1 MARSYMEELIYVIGH
16 NESGNNY
23 DSVNPVDVVSIGLF
37 NWYGA
42 RALSLARSI
51 VSADPSGSQAAL
63 EGSPSDIYGQITS
76 GDNNVWNNWRPGNN
90 ETDMRKLKEFLGLQA
105 SMNEQDAL
113 AMTDGEMYSSQAKS
127 TGITVAAAQLYY
139 ADLYNQSPKQAV
151 AIVRDAG
158 GGALCNLQ
166 RIHEFAMKNSV
177 MSKYSTRR
185 NWTYNELL
193 SWQGGSTTEPD
204 IPITPPVNPPGEGGG
219 NMPNITDVKKWILVQ
234 QGYAVEYSNDFP
246 DGIFF
251 VQAGVNMY
259 IPYSPI
265 PHLKPIMVESVNEME
280 DKGRVYVL
288 TPDNYMYI
296 WDGYMWKNTN
306 IVWRGVRK
314 WKN

>member
-1 MARSYMEELIYVIGH
+1 MAKSYMEELIYVIGH

-51 VSADPSGSQAAL
+51 VSVDPSGSRAAL

-76 GDNNVWNNWRPGNN
+76 GNNNVWNSWRPGDNK
-90 ETDMRKLKEFLGLQA
+90 TDMQKLKEFLRLQA
-105 SMNEQDAL
+105 SMNEQDTL
-113 AMTDGEMYSSQAKS
+113 AMKDGEMYSSQAKS

-151 AIVRDAG
+151 AIVKAAG
-158 GGALCNLQ
+158 GGALCNLE
-166 RIHEFAMKNSV
+166 RIHEFAMKNEV

-193 SWQGGSTTEPD
+193 SWQGETPTEPD
-204 IPITPPVNPPGEGGG
+204 IPVTPPVNPPDDGNG
-219 NMPNITDVKKWILVQ
+219 NMPSLSGAKKWFMVQ
-234 QGYAVEYSNDFP
+234 QGYAVEYSDDFP
-246 DGIFF
+246 KGILYI
-251 VQAGVNMY
+251 QSGVNMY

-265 PHLKPIMVESVNEME
+265 PPLDPIKVVRLTDMT
-280 DKGRVYVL
+280 DTGRVYVL
-288 TPDNYMYI
+288 LPLNYLYI
-296 WDGYMWKNTN
+296 WDGYEWKNTG
-306 IVWRGVRK
+306 IK
-314 WKN
+314 YKE

>member
-1 MARSYMEELIYVIGH
+1 MARSYMEELIYVISH

-51 VSADPSGSQAAL
+51 VSADPSGSRAAL
-63 EGSPSDIYGQITS
+63 EGSPSDIYGQIT
-76 GDNNVWNNWRPGNN
+76 GGNNNVWNNWKPGNN
-90 ETDMRKLKEFLGLQA
+90 ETDMRKLKEFLRLQA

-193 SWQGGSTTEPD
+193 AWQGNSPEEPD
-204 IPITPPVNPPGEGGG
+204 IPVTPPVEPPGEGGG
-219 NMPNITDVKKWILVQ
+219 NLPNAYDNKKWLLVQ
-234 QGYAVEYSNDFP
+234 QDYAVEYSNDYPQGLVYLKSGSNAYFP
-246 DGIFF
+246 ASALTPLDPAK
-251 VQAGVNMY
+251 VTSLEDMKD
-259 IPYSPI
+259 YS
-265 PHLKPIMVESVNEME
+265 K
-280 DKGRVYVL
+280 VYVL
-288 TPDNYMYI
+288 LPLGYMYI
-296 WDGYMWKNTN
+296 WDGYGWKNTG
-306 IVWRGVRK
+306 IK
-314 WKN
+314 WKGGV

>member
-51 VSADPSGSQAAL
+51 VSADPSGSKAAL

-76 GDNNVWNNWRPGNN
+76 GNNNVWNNWKPGNN
-90 ETDMRKLKEFLGLQA
+90 ETDMRKLKEFLRLQA

-151 AIVRDAG
+151 AIVRAAG

-166 RIHEFAMKNSV
+166 RIHEFAMKNEV

-193 SWQGGSTTEPD
+193 SWQGSATEPPD
-204 IPITPPVNPPGEGGG
+204 IPVTPPVNPPGEGGG
-219 NMPNITDVKKWILVQ
+219 NLPDTTGVKKWILVQ
-234 QGYAVEYSNDFP
+234 QDYAVEYSNDFP
-246 DGIFF
+246 KGILF
-251 VQAGVNMY
+251 VKAGTNLY
-259 IPYSPI
+259 IPNSPI
-265 PHLKPIMVESVNEME
+265 PPLDPIKVLSVEQME
-280 DKGRVYVL
+280 QIDRIYVL
-288 TPDNYMYI
+288 LPLRYMYI
-296 WDGYMWKNTN
+296 WDGFQWKNTG
-306 IVWRGVRK
+306 IK
-314 WKN
+314 WEG